1 MCGIVGYLGPR
12 KAAEVLLQGLKMLEY
27 RGYDSSGIAY
37 LWRNQ
42 IKTFKKEGKIAS
54 LESVLPPAQAAHCG
68 LAHTRWATH
77 GRVNDVNAHPHL
89 SASGRVAIVH
99 NGIIDNYTALKHE
112 LAEKGYAFRS
122 ETDSEVIAHLI
133 EFYLDAFPAEAPEDA
148 VRRTLAR
155 LVGTYGIIAVFTDHP
170 DLLIGAKNGSPLV
183 VGQGDGEIFLASDP
197 AAFIGST
204 RNAAFLEDREM
215 VIVRKNEWV
224 TKTLQNEVVAREAEA
239 LNWSAEAASMGEFPH
254 YFVKEIFEQ
263 PEALRRAL
271 GHGGRLLRDF
281 GTAKLGGLNLDSRDL
296 LDVKRVVFVAMGSAL
311 FAAQVGAYLLET
323 VARIPAQAEDASE
336 FRYRNPIVDKDT
348 LYFAVSQSGET
359 ADTIQA
365 LQEVQQRGGR
375 VLGIVNAVGST
386 IARLCKGGVYI
397 HAGPEI
403 SVTSSKGFLGQM
415 AVMTLLTLLLGRMRI
430 LSLARGREFIDS
442 LLALPQLMEIALGQS
457 PHIHNLARKYIAHKN
472 FLYMGRGIQ
481 YPIALEGALKLKEIS
496 YVHAEGF
503 SSGGLKHGPLA
514 LVGPGTPCVFLV
526 TEGETLDKVLSNMQE
541 VKARQGR
548 ILAVTNSDDARVAS
562 LADDVIKVP
571 RTDELLA
578 PFLTLIPLQL
588 FAYYTAVELGVDVDR
603 PRNLAKSV
611 TTE

>member
-37 LWRNQ
+37 HWRQQ
-42 IKTFKKEGKIAS
+42 IKTYKKEGKIAN
-54 LESVLPPAQAAHCG
+54 LEAILPAAQASHCG

-77 GRVNDVNAHPHL
+77 GKVNDLNAHPH
-89 SASGRVAIVH
+89 SSPSGRVAIVH
-99 NGIIDNYTALKHE
+99 NGIIDNYHALKAE
-112 LAEKGYAFRS
+112 LSAKGLVFQS

-133 EFYLDAFPAEAPEDA
+133 EENLDAHPQEGPEEA

-155 LVGTYGIIAVFTDHP
+155 LVGTYGIIVLFSEHP

-183 VGQGDGEIFLASDP
+183 VGQGDNEIFLASDP

-215 VIVRKNEWV
+215 VIVRKNEWI

-239 LNWSAEAASMGEFPH
+239 LNWSAEAASMGDFPH

-271 GHGGRLLRDF
+271 GHGGRLLPDF
-281 GTAKLGGLNLDSRDL
+281 GTAKLGGLNLESRDL
-296 LDVKRVVFVAMGSAL
+296 LDVKRVVFLGMGSAL
-311 FAAQVGAYLLET
+311 FASQVGAYLLET
-323 VARIPAQAEDASE
+323 VARIPAQAEDSSE
-336 FRYRNPIVDKDT
+336 FRYRNPIVDKET

-386 IARLCKGGVYI
+386 IARLCRGGVYI

-415 AVMTLLTLLLGRMRI
+415 AIMTLLTLLLGRMRI
-430 LSLARGREFIDS
+430 LSLARGREFIEH
-442 LLALPQLMEIALGQS
+442 LLALPGLMEQALLQA
-457 PHIHNLARKYIAHKN
+457 PHIHNLARKYIEHKN

-481 YPIALEGALKLKEIS
+481 HAIALEGALKLKEIS

-526 TEGETLDKVLSNMQE
+526 TEGDTFDKVLGNMQE
-541 VKARQGR
+541 VKARQGKL
-548 ILAVTNSDDARVAS
+548 IVVTNSGDERIAA
-562 LADDVIKVP
+562 LADDLIRVP
-571 RTDELLA
+571 ATEELLA

>member
-42 IKTFKKEGKIAS
+42 IKTYKKEGKIAN
-54 LESVLPPAQAAHCG
+54 LETILPEAQASHCG

-77 GRVNDVNAHPHL
+77 GRVTDANAHPHL
-89 SASGRVAIVH
+89 SANGKVAIVH
-99 NGIIDNYTALKHE
+99 NGIIDNYHALKNE
-112 LAEKGYAFRS
+112 MTEKGYVFKS

-133 EFYLDAFPAEAPEDA
+133 EFYLDAFPSEGPEDA

-155 LVGTYGIIAVFTDHP
+155 LVGTYGIIVLFTEHP

-215 VIVRKNEWV
+215 VIIRKNEWV

-239 LNWSAEAASMGEFPH
+239 LSWSAEAASMGEFPH

-263 PEALRRAL
+263 PEAMRRAL
-271 GHGGRLLRDF
+271 GQGGRLLPDF
-281 GTAKLGGLNLDSRDL
+281 GTAKLGGLNLESRDL
-296 LDVKRVVFVAMGSAL
+296 LDVKRVVFLAMGSAMY
-311 FAAQVGAYLLET
+311 AAQVGAYLLET
-323 VARIPAQAEDASE
+323 VARIPASSEDASE
-336 FRYRNPIVDKDT
+336 FRYRNPIVEKDT

-365 LQEVQQRGGR
+365 IQEVQQRGGR

-386 IARLCKGGVYI
+386 IARICKGGVYI

-403 SVTSSKGFLGQM
+403 SVTSSKAFLGQM
-415 AVMTLLTLLLGRMRI
+415 TIMGLLALLFGRMRI
-430 LSLARGREFIDS
+430 LSLARGKEIIENLQAIPS
-442 LLALPQLMEIALGQS
+442 LLEVALQQS
-457 PHIHNLARKYIAHKN
+457 PHIHNLARKYISHKN

-481 YPIALEGALKLKEIS
+481 YPIAIEGALKLKEIS

-514 LVGPGTPCVFLV
+514 LVGPGTPCVFLI
-526 TEGETLDKVLSNMQE
+526 TEGDSFDKVLGNMQE
-541 VKARQGR
+541 VKARDGK
-548 ILAVTNSDDARVAS
+548 IIAVTNSDDPRVAQ

-571 RTDELLA
+571 RTEELLA

>member
-12 KAAEVLLQGLKMLEY
+12 KASEVLLQGLKMLEY

-42 IKTFKKEGKIAS
+42 IKCFKKEGKIAN
-54 LESVLPPAQAAHCG
+54 LESVLPEPQQSHCG
-68 LAHTRWATH
+68 LGHTRWATH
-77 GRVNDVNAHPHL
+77 GRVNDANAHPHL
-89 SASGRVAIVH
+89 SSSGRVAIVH
-99 NGIIDNYTALKHE
+99 NGIIDNYTALKNE
-112 LAEKGYAFRS
+112 LMEHGVKFQS

-133 EFYLDAFPAEAPEDA
+133 EYYLDTNPKEGPEDA
-148 VRRTLAR
+148 VRRTLTR
-155 LVGTYGIIAVFTDHP
+155 LVGTYGIVVVFTDFP

-215 VIVRKNEWV
+215 VIVQKNSWV

-239 LNWSAEAASMGEFPH
+239 LNWSAEAASMGDFPH

-263 PEALRRAL
+263 PDALRRAL
-271 GHGGRLLRDF
+271 GQGGRLLPEF
-281 GTAKLGGLNLDSRDL
+281 GTAKLGGLNLESRDL
-296 LDVKRVVFVAMGSAL
+296 LDVKRVVFLGMGSAL
-311 FAAQVGAYLLET
+311 YASQTGAYLLET
-323 VARIPAQAEDASE
+323 VARIPASAEDASE

-365 LQEVQQRGGR
+365 IQEVQQRGGR

-386 IARLCKGGVYI
+386 IARICKGGVYI

-403 SVTSSKGFLGQM
+403 SVTSSKAFLGQM
-415 AVMTLLTLLLGRMRI
+415 AIMTLLTLLLGRMRI
-430 LSLARGREFIDS
+430 LSLARGREFS
-442 LLALPQLMEIALGQS
+442 ENLQALPALMEKTLEQA
-457 PHIHNLARKYIAHKN
+457 PHIHALAKKYLENKH

-496 YVHAEGF
+496 YIHAEGF

-526 TEGETLDKVLSNMQE
+526 PAGDTLDKVLGNMQE

-548 ILAVTNSDDARVAS
+548 IIAVTDSDDTRVDA
-562 LADDVIKVP
+562 LADDVIRVP
-571 RTDELLA
+571 RTEELLA
-578 PFLTLIPLQL
+578 PFLTLVPLQL

>member
-1 MCGIVGYLGPR
+1 MCGIVGYVGPR

-27 RGYDSSGIAY
+27 RGYDSSGISY

-42 IKTFKKEGKIAS
+42 IRTFKKEGKIINLEAS
-54 LESVLPPAQAAHCG
+54 LPEVQPARCG
-68 LAHTRWATH
+68 IAHTRWATH
-77 GRVNDVNAHPHL
+77 GRVNDTNAHPHV
-89 SASGRVAIVH
+89 SANGKVSIVH
-99 NGIIDNYTALKHE
+99 NGIIDNYHALKNE
-112 LAEKGYAFRS
+112 LQAEGYVFKS
-122 ETDSEVIAHLI
+122 ETDSEVIAHLV
-133 EFYLDAFPAEAPEDA
+133 EHYLESNPAGGPEEA
-148 VRRTLAR
+148 VRKTLSR
-155 LVGTYGIIAVFTDHP
+155 LVGTYGLLVLFTDFP
-170 DLLIGAKNGSPLV
+170 DFLIGAKNGSPLV

-215 VIVRKNEWV
+215 VIVHKNEWV

-239 LNWSAEAASMGEFPH
+239 LSWSAESASMGEFPH
-254 YFVKEIFEQ
+254 YFIKEIFEQ

-271 GHGGRLLRDF
+271 GQGGRLLPDF
-281 GTAKLGGLNLDSRDL
+281 GNAKLGGLNLESRDL
-296 LDVKRVVFVAMGSAL
+296 LDVKQVVFLAMGSAL
-311 FAAQVGAYLLET
+311 YAAQVGAYLLET
-323 VARIPAQAEDASE
+323 VARIPARAEDASE

-375 VLGIVNAVGST
+375 VLGIINAVGST
-386 IARLCKGGVYI
+386 MARLCKGGVYI

-403 SVTSSKGFLGQM
+403 SVTSSKAFLGQM
-415 AVMTLLTLLLGRMRI
+415 AVMNLLTLLLGRMRI
-430 LSLARGREFIDS
+430 LSLARGREFIDH
-442 LLALPQLMEIALGQS
+442 LLALPALLDIVLQQS
-457 PHIHNLARKYIAHKN
+457 PQIHNIARKYIDHKN
-472 FLYMGRGIQ
+472 FLFMGRGIL

-503 SSGGLKHGPLA
+503 SAGGLKHGPLA
-514 LVGPGTPCVFLV
+514 LVGPGTPCFFLV
-526 TEGETLDKVLSNMQE
+526 VEGESFDKVLGNLQE

-548 ILAVTNSDDARVAS
+548 IIAVTNSDDPRVGQ

-571 RTDELLA
+571 LTEELLS
-578 PFLTLIPLQL
+578 PFTTLLPLQL

>member
-1 MCGIVGYLGPR
+1 
-12 KAAEVLLQGLKMLEY
+12 
-27 RGYDSSGIAY
+27 
-37 LWRNQ
+37 
-42 IKTFKKEGKIAS
+42 
-54 LESVLPPAQAAHCG
+54 
-68 LAHTRWATH
+68 
-77 GRVNDVNAHPHL
+77 
-89 SASGRVAIVH
+89 
-99 NGIIDNYTALKHE
+99 
-112 LAEKGYAFRS
+112 
-122 ETDSEVIAHLI
+122 
-133 EFYLDAFPAEAPEDA
+133 
-148 VRRTLAR
+148 
-155 LVGTYGIIAVFTDHP
+155 
-170 DLLIGAKNGSPLV
+170 
-183 VGQGDGEIFLASDP
+183 
-197 AAFIGST
+197 
-204 RNAAFLEDREM
+204 
-215 VIVRKNEWV
+215 
-224 TKTLQNEVVAREAEA
+224 
-239 LNWSAEAASMGEFPH
+239 
-254 YFVKEIFEQ
+254 VKEIFEQ

-271 GHGGRLLRDF
+271 GHGGRLLPDF
-281 GTAKLGGLNLDSRDL
+281 GTAKLGGLNLESRDL
-296 LDVKRVVFVAMGSAL
+296 LDVKRVVFLGMGSAL

-375 VLGIVNAVGST
+375 VLGVVNAVGST

-415 AVMTLLTLLLGRMRI
+415 AIMTLLTLLLGRMRI

-442 LLALPQLMEIALGQS
+442 LLNLPQLMEVALQQS
-457 PHIHNLARKYIAHKN
+457 PHLHNLARKYIEHKN

-514 LVGPGTPCVFLV
+514 LVGPGTPCVFLI
-526 TEGETLDKVLSNMQE
+526 TEGETFDKVLGNMQE

-548 ILAVTNSDDARVAS
+548 IIAVTNSDDPRVAA
-562 LADDVIKVP
+562 LADDVVKVP
-571 RTDELLA
+571 HTEELLA
-578 PFLTLIPLQL
+578 PFLTLLPLQL

>member
-1 MCGIVGYLGPR
+1 MCGIVGYVGPR

-42 IKTFKKEGKIAS
+42 IKTFKKEGKIVN
-54 LESVLPPAQAAHCG
+54 LESILPEAQPAHCG

-77 GRVNDVNAHPHL
+77 GRVNDTNAHPH
-89 SASGRVAIVH
+89 SSMNGKVAIVH
-99 NGIIDNYTALKHE
+99 NGIIDNYHALKKE
-112 LAEKGYAFRS
+112 LSEKGYLFKS
-122 ETDSEVIAHLI
+122 ETDSEVIAHLV
-133 EFYLDAFPAEAPEDA
+133 ELYLGANPAGGPEEA
-148 VRRTLAR
+148 VRQTLAR
-155 LVGTYGIIAVFTDHP
+155 LVGTYGIIVLFTDYP

-215 VIVRKNEWV
+215 VVVKKNEWI

-239 LNWSAEAASMGEFPH
+239 LSWSAEAASMGEFPH
-254 YFVKEIFEQ
+254 YFIKEIFEQ
-263 PEALRRAL
+263 PEALRRAM
-271 GHGGRLLRDF
+271 GHGGRLLPDF
-281 GTAKLGGLNLDSRDL
+281 GTSKLGGLNLESRDL
-296 LDVKRVVFVAMGSAL
+296 LDVKRVVFLGMGSAL
-311 FAAQVGAYLLET
+311 YAAQVGAYLLET
-323 VARIPAQAEDASE
+323 VARIPAQAEDSSE

-365 LQEVQQRGGR
+365 IQEVQQRGGR

-386 IARLCKGGVYI
+386 IARICKGGVYI

-403 SVTSSKGFLGQM
+403 SVTSSKAFLGQM
-415 AVMTLLTLLLGRMRI
+415 AVMTLITLLMGRMRI
-430 LSLARGREFIDS
+430 LSLARGREFIEN
-442 LLALPQLMEIALGQS
+442 LQALPNLLEIALQQS
-457 PHIHNLARKYIAHKN
+457 PHIHNLARKYIEHKN
-472 FLYMGRGIQ
+472 FLFMGRGIQ

-503 SSGGLKHGPLA
+503 SAGGLKHGPLA
-514 LVGPGTPCVFLV
+514 LVGPGTPCIFLL
-526 TEGETLDKVLSNMQE
+526 TEGDSFDKVLGNLQE

-548 ILAVTNSDDARVAS
+548 ILCVTNSDDVRVAE
-562 LADDVIKVP
+562 LADDVIRVP
-571 RTDELLA
+571 RTEELLA
-578 PFLTLIPLQL
+578 PFLTLLPLQL

>member
-42 IKTFKKEGKIAS
+42 IKTYKKEGKIAN
-54 LESVLPPAQAAHCG
+54 LETILPEAQAAHCG
-68 LAHTRWATH
+68 IAHTRWATH
-77 GRVNDVNAHPHL
+77 GRVTDANAHPHL
-89 SASGRVAIVH
+89 SAHGRVAIVH
-99 NGIIDNYTALKHE
+99 NGIIDNYHALKNE
-112 LAEKGYAFRS
+112 LMEKSYPFKS
-122 ETDSEVIAHLI
+122 ETDSEVIAHLV
-133 EFYLDAFPAEAPEDA
+133 EFYLDSFPSEAPEDA

-155 LVGTYGIIAVFTDHP
+155 LVGTYGIIVLFTDHP
-170 DLLIGAKNGSPLV
+170 ELLIGAKNGSPLV

-215 VIVRKNEWV
+215 VIIKKNEWV

-239 LNWSAEAASMGEFPH
+239 LSWSAEAASMGEFPH

-263 PEALRRAL
+263 PEAMRRAL
-271 GHGGRLLRDF
+271 GQGGRLLPDF
-281 GTAKLGGLNLDSRDL
+281 GTAKLGGLNLESRDL
-296 LDVKRVVFVAMGSAL
+296 LDVKRVVFLAMGSAMY
-311 FAAQVGAYLLET
+311 AAQVGAYLLET
-323 VARIPAQAEDASE
+323 LARIPASSEDASE
-336 FRYRNPIVDKDT
+336 FRYRNPIVEKDT

-365 LQEVQQRGGR
+365 IQEVQQRGGR

-386 IARLCKGGVYI
+386 IARICKGGVYI

-403 SVTSSKGFLGQM
+403 SVTSSKAFLGQM
-415 AVMTLLTLLLGRMRI
+415 TIVALLALLFGRMRI
-430 LSLARGREFIDS
+430 LSLARGKELIENLQAIPS
-442 LLALPQLMEIALGQS
+442 LLEVALQQS
-457 PHIHNLARKYIAHKN
+457 PHIHNLARKYIEHKN

-481 YPIALEGALKLKEIS
+481 YPIAIEGALKLKEIS

-514 LVGPGTPCVFLV
+514 LVGPGTPCVFLI
-526 TEGETLDKVLSNMQE
+526 TEGESFDKVLGNMQE
-541 VKARQGR
+541 VKARDGR
-548 ILAVTNSDDARVAS
+548 IIAVTNSDDPRVAQ

-571 RTDELLA
+571 YTEELLA
-578 PFLTLIPLQL
+578 PFLTLLPLQL

>member
-42 IKTFKKEGKIAS
+42 IKIYKKEGKIAS
-54 LESVLPPAQAAHCG
+54 LEAFLPEAQPAHCG

-77 GRVNDVNAHPHL
+77 GRVNDTNAHPHL
-89 SASGRVAIVH
+89 SSKGKVAIVH
-99 NGIIDNYTALKHE
+99 NGIIDNYTVLKNE
-112 LAEKGYAFRS
+112 LVSKGVEFKS
-122 ETDSEVIAHLI
+122 ETDSEVIAHLV
-133 EFYLDAFPAEAPEDA
+133 EFYLEANPTDGPEDA

-155 LVGTYGIIAVFTDHP
+155 LVGTYGIIAIFTEFP

-215 VIVRKNEWV
+215 VIVRKNEWI

-239 LNWSAEAASMGEFPH
+239 LNWSAEAASMGDFPH
-254 YFVKEIFEQ
+254 FFVKEVFEQ

-271 GHGGRLLRDF
+271 GHGGRLLPDF
-281 GTAKLGGLNLDSRDL
+281 GTAKLGGLNLESRDL
-296 LDVKRVVFVAMGSAL
+296 LDVKRVVFLGMGSAL

-323 VARIPAQAEDASE
+323 IARIPTTAEDASE

-386 IARLCKGGVYI
+386 IARLCRGGVYI
-397 HAGPEI
+397 HAGPEV

-415 AVMTLLTLLLGRMRI
+415 AIMTLLALLLGRMRI
-430 LSLARGREFIDS
+430 LSLARGREFIES
-442 LLALPQLMEIALGQS
+442 LLALPQLMEVALQQS
-457 PHIHNLARKYIAHKN
+457 PEIHNLARKYISHKN
-472 FLYMGRGIQ
+472 FLFMGRGIQ
-481 YPIALEGALKLKEIS
+481 FPIALEGALKLKEIS

-514 LVGPGTPCVFLV
+514 LVGPGTPCVFLIA
-526 TEGETLDKVLSNMQE
+526 EGETFEKVLSNMQE

-548 ILAVTNSDDARVAS
+548 IIAVTNCDDPRVGD
-562 LADDVIKVP
+562 LADDVVKVP
-571 RTDELLA
+571 RTEEILA

>member
-42 IKTFKKEGKIAS
+42 IKTFKKEGKIAN
-54 LESVLPPAQAAHCG
+54 LETILPEAQAAHCG

-77 GRVNDVNAHPHL
+77 GRVNDANAHPHL
-89 SASGRVAIVH
+89 SASGKVAIVH
-99 NGIIDNYTALKHE
+99 NGIIDNYTALKQE
-112 LAEKGYAFRS
+112 LVGKGYAFKS

-133 EFYLDAFPAEAPEDA
+133 EFYLGEFPSEGPEDA

-155 LVGTYGIIAVFTDHP
+155 LVGTYGIIVLFTDHP

-224 TKTLQNEVVAREAEA
+224 TKTLQNEVVARAAEA
-239 LNWSAEAASMGEFPH
+239 LSWSAEAASMGEFPH

-271 GHGGRLLRDF
+271 GHGGRLLPDF
-281 GTAKLGGLNLDSRDL
+281 GTAKLGGLNLESRDL
-296 LDVKRVVFVAMGSAL
+296 LDVKRVVFLGMGSAL
-311 FAAQVGAYLLET
+311 FASQVGAYLLET
-323 VARIPAQAEDASE
+323 VARIPSNAEDASE

-348 LYFAVSQSGET
+348 LYFAVTQSGET

-415 AVMTLLTLLLGRMRI
+415 AIMTLLTLLLGRMRI
-430 LSLARGREFIDS
+430 LSLARGREFIES
-442 LLALPQLMEIALGQS
+442 LTTLPQLMEVALQQS
-457 PHIHNLARKYIAHKN
+457 PHIHNLARKYIGHKN

-514 LVGPGTPCVFLV
+514 LVGPGTPCVFLI
-526 TEGETLDKVLSNMQE
+526 TEGETFDKVLGNMQE

-548 ILAVTNSDDARVAS
+548 IIAVTNSEDPRVAE

-571 RTDELLA
+571 RTEELLA

>member
-42 IKTFKKEGKIAS
+42 IKVFKKEGKIAN
-54 LESVLPPAQAAHCG
+54 LEAHLPEAQSAHCG

-77 GRVNDVNAHPHL
+77 GRVNDANAHPHL
-89 SASGRVAIVH
+89 SAGGKVAIVH

-112 LAEKGYAFRS
+112 LVEKGFEFKS
-122 ETDSEVIAHLI
+122 ETDSEVIAHLV
-133 EFYLDAFPAEAPEDA
+133 EFYLDAFPAEGPEEA

-155 LVGTYGIIAVFTDHP
+155 LVGTYGIIVLFTDHP

-215 VIVRKNEWV
+215 VIIRKNEWI

-271 GHGGRLLRDF
+271 GHGGRLLPDF
-281 GTAKLGGLNLDSRDL
+281 GTAKLGGLNLESRDL
-296 LDVKRVVFVAMGSAL
+296 LDVKRVVFLGMGSAL

-415 AVMTLLTLLLGRMRI
+415 AIMTLLTLLLGRMRI
-430 LSLARGREFIDS
+430 LSLARGREFIES
-442 LLALPQLMEIALGQS
+442 LLNLPQLMEVALQQS
-457 PHIHNLARKYIAHKN
+457 PHIHNLARKYIEHKN

-514 LVGPGTPCVFLV
+514 LVGPGTPCVFLI
-526 TEGETLDKVLSNMQE
+526 TEGETFDKVLGNMQE

-548 ILAVTNSDDARVAS
+548 IIAVTNSDDARVSA
-562 LADDVIKVP
+562 LADDVVKVP
-571 RTDELLA
+571 RTEELLA
-578 PFLTLIPLQL
+578 PFLTLLPLQL

>member
-54 LESVLPPAQAAHCG
+54 LEAVLPEAQAAHCG

-77 GRVNDVNAHPHL
+77 GRVTDANAHPHL

-99 NGIIDNYTALKHE
+99 NGIIDNYSALKHE
-112 LAEKGYAFRS
+112 LEGKGYVFLS

-133 EFYLDAFPAEAPEDA
+133 EYYLVTFPGEGPEEA
-148 VRRTLAR
+148 VRRTLGR
-155 LVGTYGIIAVFTDHP
+155 LVGTYGIIVVFSDHP

-215 VIVRKNEWV
+215 VVVHKNEWI

-239 LNWSAEAASMGEFPH
+239 LNWSAEAASLGEFPH

-271 GHGGRLLRDF
+271 GHGGRLLPDF
-281 GTAKLGGLNLDSRDL
+281 GTAKLGGLNLESRDL
-296 LDVKRVVFVAMGSAL
+296 LDVKRVVFLGMGSAL
-311 FAAQVGAYLLET
+311 LASQVGAYLLET
-323 VARIPAQAEDASE
+323 VARIPASAEDASE

-359 ADTIQA
+359 ADVILA

-415 AVMTLLTLLLGRMRI
+415 AVVGLLTLLLGRMRI
-430 LSLARGREFIDS
+430 LSLARGREFIES
-442 LLALPQLMEIALGQS
+442 FMELPRLMEVALQQS
-457 PHIHNLARKYIAHKN
+457 PQIHNLARKYIEHKN

-514 LVGPGTPCVFLV
+514 LVGPGTPCVFLI
-526 TEGETLDKVLSNMQE
+526 TEGETFEKVLGNMQE
-541 VKARQGR
+541 VKAREGR
-548 ILAVTNSDDARVAS
+548 ILAVTNSEDPRVAA
-562 LADDVIKVP
+562 LADDVIRVP
-571 RTDELLA
+571 RTEELLA

>member
-1 MCGIVGYLGPR
+1 VTD
-12 KAAEVLLQGLKMLEY
+12 A
-27 RGYDSSGIAY
+27 
-37 LWRNQ
+37 
-42 IKTFKKEGKIAS
+42 
-54 LESVLPPAQAAHCG
+54 
-68 LAHTRWATH
+68 
-77 GRVNDVNAHPHL
+77 NAHPHL
-89 SASGRVAIVH
+89 SAGGRVAIVH
-99 NGIIDNYTALKHE
+99 NGIIDNYHALKSE
-112 LAEKGYAFRS
+112 LQGKGYSFKS

-133 EFYLDAFPAEAPEDA
+133 EENLKTYPAEAPEDA
-148 VRRTLAR
+148 VRRTLGR
-155 LVGTYGIIAVFTDHP
+155 LVGTYGIIALFQDEP

-183 VGQGDGEIFLASDP
+183 VGQGNDEIYLASDP
-197 AAFIGST
+197 AAFIGAT

-215 VIVRKNEWV
+215 VIVRKNEWI

-239 LNWSAEAASMGEFPH
+239 LSWSAESAVLGEFPH
-254 YFVKEIFEQ
+254 YFVKEIFEE

-271 GHGGRLLRDF
+271 GHGGRLLSDF
-281 GTAKLGGLNLDSRDL
+281 GTAKLGGLNLESRDL
-296 LDVKRVVFVAMGSAL
+296 LDIKRVVFVAMGSAL
-311 FAAQVGAYLLET
+311 YAAQVGAYLLET
-323 VARIPAQAEDASE
+323 VARIPATAEDASE
-336 FRYRNPIVDKDT
+336 FRYRNPIVDRDT

-365 LQEVQQRGGR
+365 VQELQQRGGR
-375 VLGIVNAVGST
+375 VLGVVNAVGST

-403 SVTSSKGFLGQM
+403 SVTSSKAFLGQM
-415 AVMTLLTLLLGRMRI
+415 AVAALLTLLLGRMRI
-430 LSLARGREFIDS
+430 LSLARGREIIES
-442 LLALPQLMEIALGQS
+442 LLDLPGLMEVALQQS
-457 PHIHNLARKYIAHKN
+457 PTIHNLAKKYLKYKN

-514 LVGPGTPCVFLV
+514 LIGPETPSVFLI
-526 TEGETLDKVLSNMQE
+526 TEGDSFDKVLSNIQE
-541 VKARQGR
+541 VKARRG
-548 ILAVTNSDDARVAS
+548 AVIAITNSDDPR
-562 LADDVIKVP
+562 LAALVDDVIRVP
-571 RTDELLA
+571 RTEELLA

>member
-1 MCGIVGYLGPR
+1 MCGIVGYVGPR

-37 LWRNQ
+37 LHRNA
-42 IKTFKKEGKIAS
+42 IKVYKKEGKINN
-54 LESVLPPAQAAHCG
+54 LESVLPESAPSHCG
-68 LAHTRWATH
+68 LGHTRWATH
-77 GRVNDVNAHPHL
+77 GKVNDLNSHPHL
-89 SASGRVAIVH
+89 SQSGKIAIVH
-99 NGIIDNYTALKHE
+99 NGIIDNYNALKHE
-112 LAEKGYAFRS
+112 LQAKGVVFKS
-122 ETDSEVIAHLI
+122 ETDSEVIAHLV
-133 EFYLDAFPAEAPEDA
+133 EQYLDADTAAGPEEA
-148 VRRTLAR
+148 VRKTLAR
-155 LVGTYGIIAVFTDHP
+155 LVGTYGIVVLFTDFP

-197 AAFIGST
+197 AAFIGYT

-215 VIVRKNEWV
+215 VVIRKNEWV
-224 TKTLQNEVVAREAEA
+224 TKTLGNVVVAREAEA

-263 PEALRRAL
+263 PEAMRRAL
-271 GHGGRLLRDF
+271 GHGGRLMPDF
-281 GTAKLGGLNLDSRDL
+281 GTAKLGGLNLESRDL
-296 LDVKRVVFVAMGSAL
+296 LDVKRVVFIGMGSAL
-311 FAAQVGAYLLET
+311 LASQVGAYLLET
-323 VARIPAQAEDASE
+323 VARIPATAEDSSE
-336 FRYRNPIVDKDT
+336 FRYRNPIVEKDT

-359 ADTIQA
+359 ADTILA
-365 LQEVQQRGGR
+365 MQEIQQRGGR

-403 SVTSSKGFLGQM
+403 SVTSSKAFLGQM
-415 AVMTLLTLLLGRMRI
+415 AVMNLLTVLFARMHI
-430 LSLARGREFIDS
+430 LSLARGREIIEH
-442 LLALPQLMEIALGQS
+442 LAALPALMDIALQQS
-457 PHIHNLARKYIAHKN
+457 PHIQNVARKYIQHKN

-481 YPIALEGALKLKEIS
+481 FPIALEGALKLKEIS

-514 LVGPGTPCVFLV
+514 LVSPDTPCLFII
-526 TEGETLDKVLSNMQE
+526 TEGETFEKVLGNMQE
-541 VKARQGR
+541 VKARNGK
-548 ILAVTNSDDARVAS
+548 IIAVTNSNDQRVAA

-571 RTDELLA
+571 LTEELMA

>member
-1 MCGIVGYLGPR
+1 MCGIVGYVGPR

-37 LWRNQ
+37 LHRNA
-42 IKTFKKEGKIAS
+42 IKIYKKEGKIAS
-54 LESVLPPAQAAHCG
+54 LESVLPEPVAAHCG
-68 LAHTRWATH
+68 IAHTRWATH
-77 GRVNDVNAHPHL
+77 GKVNDLNSHPHL
-89 SASGRVAIVH
+89 SQSGKVAIVH
-99 NGIIDNYTALKHE
+99 NGIIDNYNALKHE
-112 LAEKGYAFRS
+112 LQAQGIVFKS
-122 ETDSEVIAHLI
+122 ETDSEVIAHLV
-133 EFYLDAFPAEAPEDA
+133 ELYLAATPGEPEDA
-148 VRRTLAR
+148 VRKTLAR
-155 LVGTYGIIAVFTDHP
+155 LVGTYGIVVIFTDFP

-197 AAFIGST
+197 AAFIGYT

-215 VIVRKNEWV
+215 VVIRKNEWV
-224 TKTLQNEVVAREAEA
+224 TKTLTNEVIAREAEA

-271 GHGGRLLRDF
+271 GHGGRLLPDF
-281 GTAKLGGLNLDSRDL
+281 GTAKLGGLNLDGRDL
-296 LDVKRVVFVAMGSAL
+296 LDVKRVVFIGMGSAL
-311 FAAQVGAYLLET
+311 LASQVGAYLLET
-323 VARIPAQAEDASE
+323 LARLPAQAEDSSE
-336 FRYRNPIVDKDT
+336 FRYRNPIVEKDT

-359 ADTIQA
+359 ADTILA
-365 LQEVQQRGGR
+365 IQEIQQRGGR

-386 IARLCKGGVYI
+386 IARICKGGVYI

-403 SVTSSKGFLGQM
+403 SVTSSKAFLAQM
-415 AVMTLLTLLLGRMRI
+415 AIMNLLALLFARMHI
-430 LSLARGREFIDS
+430 LSLPRGREIIDNLS
-442 LLALPQLMEIALGQS
+442 ALPALMEIALQQS
-457 PHIHNLARKYIAHKN
+457 PHIQNIARKYISHKN
-472 FLYMGRGIQ
+472 FLFMGRGIQ
-481 YPIALEGALKLKEIS
+481 FPIALEGALKLKEIS

-514 LVGPGTPCVFLV
+514 LVSPETPCLFLI
-526 TEGETLDKVLSNMQE
+526 TEGETFDKVLGNMQE
-541 VKARQGR
+541 VKARQGK
-548 ILAVTNSDDARVAS
+548 IIAVTNSNDQRVAA

-571 RTDELLA
+571 LTEELLA

>member
-1 MCGIVGYLGPR
+1 MCGIVGYVGPR

-37 LWRNQ
+37 LHRNA
-42 IKTFKKEGKIAS
+42 IKIYKKEGKIAS
-54 LESVLPPAQAAHCG
+54 LESVLPEPVAAHCG
-68 LAHTRWATH
+68 IAHTRWATH
-77 GRVNDVNAHPHL
+77 GKVNDLNSHPHL
-89 SASGRVAIVH
+89 SQSGKVAIVH
-99 NGIIDNYTALKHE
+99 NGIIDNYNALKHE
-112 LAEKGYAFRS
+112 LQAQGIVFRS
-122 ETDSEVIAHLI
+122 ETDSEVIAHLV
-133 EFYLDAFPAEAPEDA
+133 EQYLTATPGEPEEA
-148 VRRTLAR
+148 VRKTLAR
-155 LVGTYGIIAVFTDHP
+155 LVGTYGIVVIFTDFP

-197 AAFIGST
+197 AAFIGYT

-215 VIVRKNEWV
+215 VVIRKNEWV
-224 TKTLQNEVVAREAEA
+224 TKTLTNEVIAREAEA

-271 GHGGRLLRDF
+271 GHGGRLLADF

-296 LDVKRVVFVAMGSAL
+296 LDVRRVVFIGMGSAL
-311 FAAQVGAYLLET
+311 LASQVGAYLLET
-323 VARIPAQAEDASE
+323 LARLPAQAEDSSE
-336 FRYRNPIVDKDT
+336 FRYRNPIVEKDT

-359 ADTIQA
+359 ADTILA
-365 LQEVQQRGGR
+365 IQEIQQRGGR

-386 IARLCKGGVYI
+386 IARICKGGVYI

-403 SVTSSKGFLGQM
+403 SVTSSKAFLAQM
-415 AVMTLLTLLLGRMRI
+415 AIMNLLALLFARMHI
-430 LSLARGREFIDS
+430 LSLPRGREIIENLS
-442 LLALPQLMEIALGQS
+442 ALPELMEIALQQS
-457 PHIHNLARKYIAHKN
+457 PHIQNVARKYIAHKN
-472 FLYMGRGIQ
+472 FLFMGRGIQ
-481 YPIALEGALKLKEIS
+481 FPIALEGALKLKEIS

-514 LVGPGTPCVFLV
+514 LVGPETPCLFLIA
-526 TEGETLDKVLSNMQE
+526 EGETFDKVLGNMQE
-541 VKARQGR
+541 VKARQGK
-548 ILAVTNSDDARVAS
+548 IIAVTNSNDQRVAA

-571 RTDELLA
+571 LTEELLA

>member
-1 MCGIVGYLGPR
+1 MCGIVGYMGPR

-54 LESVLPPAQAAHCG
+54 LETILPEAQPAHCG

-77 GRVNDVNAHPHL
+77 GRVTDANAHPHL
-89 SASGRVAIVH
+89 SAKGRVAIVH
-99 NGIIDNYTALKHE
+99 NGIIDNYNALKSE
-112 LAEKGYAFRS
+112 LTAKGYEFKS
-122 ETDSEVIAHLI
+122 ETDSEVIAHLV
-133 EFYLDAFPAEAPEDA
+133 EFSLEAFPAEGPEDA
-148 VRRTLAR
+148 VRRTLGR
-155 LVGTYGIIAVFTDHP
+155 LVGTYGIIFLFNDHP

-183 VGQGDGEIFLASDP
+183 VGQGEGEIFLASDP

-215 VIVRKNEWV
+215 VVIRKNEWI

-239 LNWSAEAASMGEFPH
+239 LNWSAEAASMGDFPH
-254 YFVKEIFEQ
+254 YFIKEVFEQ

-271 GHGGRLLRDF
+271 GHGGRLLPDF
-281 GTAKLGGLNLDSRDL
+281 GTAKLGGLNLESRDL
-296 LDVKRVVFVAMGSAL
+296 LDVKRVVFLGMGSAL
-311 FAAQVGAYLLET
+311 FSGQVGAYLLET
-323 VARIPAQAEDASE
+323 VARIPASAEDASE

-415 AVMTLLTLLLGRMRI
+415 AIMTLLTLLLGRMRI
-430 LSLARGREFIDS
+430 LSLARGRSFIEN
-442 LLALPQLMEIALGQS
+442 LLVLPQLMDVALQQS
-457 PHIHNLARKYIAHKN
+457 PQIHNLARKYIGHKN

-514 LVGPGTPCVFLV
+514 LVGPGTPCVFLI
-526 TEGETLDKVLSNMQE
+526 TEGETFEKVLGNMQE
-541 VKARQGR
+541 VKARQGL
-548 ILAVTNSDDARVAS
+548 IIAVTNSDDPRVGD
-562 LADDVIKVP
+562 LADDVIRVP
-571 RTDELLA
+571 ATEELLA

>member
-42 IKTFKKEGKIAS
+42 IKTFKKQGKIAS
-54 LESVLPPAQAAHCG
+54 LEAVLPEAQAAHCG

-77 GRVNDVNAHPHL
+77 GRVTDANAHPHL

-99 NGIIDNYTALKHE
+99 NGIIDNYSALKHE
-112 LAEKGYAFRS
+112 LEGKGYVFLS

-133 EFYLDAFPAEAPEDA
+133 EYYLVTFPGEGPEEA
-148 VRRTLAR
+148 VRRTLGR
-155 LVGTYGIIAVFTDHP
+155 LVGTYGIIVVFSDHP

-215 VIVRKNEWV
+215 VVVHKNEWI

-239 LNWSAEAASMGEFPH
+239 LNWSAEAASLGEFPH

-271 GHGGRLLRDF
+271 GHGGRLLPDF
-281 GTAKLGGLNLDSRDL
+281 GTAKLGGLNLESRDL
-296 LDVKRVVFVAMGSAL
+296 LDVKRVVFLGMGSAL
-311 FAAQVGAYLLET
+311 LASQVGAYLLET
-323 VARIPAQAEDASE
+323 VARIPASAEDASE

-359 ADTIQA
+359 ADVILA

-415 AVMTLLTLLLGRMRI
+415 AVVGLLTLLLGRMRI
-430 LSLARGREFIDS
+430 LSLARGREFIES
-442 LLALPQLMEIALGQS
+442 FMELPRLMEVALQQS
-457 PHIHNLARKYIAHKN
+457 PQIHNLARKYIEHKN

-514 LVGPGTPCVFLV
+514 LVGPGTPCVFLI
-526 TEGETLDKVLSNMQE
+526 TEGETFEKVLGNMQE
-541 VKARQGR
+541 VKAREGR
-548 ILAVTNSDDARVAS
+548 ILAVTNSEDPRVAA
-562 LADDVIKVP
+562 LADDVIRVP
-571 RTDELLA
+571 RTEELLA

>member
-1 MCGIVGYLGPR
+1 MCGIVGYVGPR
-12 KAAEVLLQGLKMLEY
+12 KVAEVLLQGLKMLEY

-42 IKTFKKEGKIAS
+42 IKVFKKQGKVAS
-54 LESVLPPAQAAHCG
+54 LEAVLPEAQAAHCG

-77 GRVNDVNAHPHL
+77 GRVTDANAHPHL

-99 NGIIDNYTALKHE
+99 NGIIDNYHALKNE
-112 LAEKGYAFRS
+112 LVEKGYGFRS

-133 EFYLDAFPAEAPEDA
+133 EFYLDAFPQEGPEES

-155 LVGTYGIIAVFTDHP
+155 LVGTYGIIVLFGDHP

-215 VIVRKNEWV
+215 VIIRRNEWI

-239 LNWSAEAASMGEFPH
+239 LSWSAESAVLGEFPH

-271 GHGGRLLRDF
+271 GHGGRLLPDF
-281 GTAKLGGLNLDSRDL
+281 GTAKLGGLNLESRDL
-296 LDVKRVVFVAMGSAL
+296 LDVKRVVFLAMGSAM

-323 VARIPAQAEDASE
+323 VARIPASAEDASE

-386 IARLCKGGVYI
+386 IARLCRGGVYI

-415 AVMTLLTLLLGRMRI
+415 AIMTLLTLLLGRMRI
-430 LSLARGREFIDS
+430 LSLARGREFIDN
-442 LLALPQLMEIALGQS
+442 LLALPQLMEIALQQS
-457 PHIHNLARKYIAHKN
+457 PHIHNLARKYLENKN

-481 YPIALEGALKLKEIS
+481 HAIALEGALKLKEIS

-514 LVGPGTPCVFLV
+514 LVGPGTPCVFLI
-526 TEGETLDKVLSNMQE
+526 TEGESFDKVLSNMQE

-548 ILAVTNSDDARVAS
+548 IIAVTNSEDSRVAD

-571 RTDELLA
+571 HTEELLA
-578 PFLTLIPLQL
+578 PFLTLLPLQL

>member
-1 MCGIVGYLGPR
+1 MCGIVGYMGPR
-12 KAAEVLLQGLKMLEY
+12 KATDVLLQGLKMLEY
-27 RGYDSSGIAY
+27 RGYDSSGMAY
-37 LWRNQ
+37 VWRNQ
-42 IKTFKKEGKIAS
+42 IKVHKKEGKVAS
-54 LESVLPPAQAAHCG
+54 LEASLPETPSAHCG

-77 GRVNDVNAHPHL
+77 GKVTDANAHPHL

-99 NGIIDNYTALKHE
+99 NGIIDNYHALKAE
-112 LAEKGYAFRS
+112 LLGKGYAFKS

-133 EFYLDAFPAEAPEDA
+133 EDNLKSYPAEAPEDA
-148 VRRTLAR
+148 VRRTLGR
-155 LVGTYGIIAVFTDHP
+155 LVGTYGIIALFQDEP
-170 DLLIGAKNGSPLV
+170 ELLIGAKNGSPLV
-183 VGQGDGEIFLASDP
+183 VGQGNDEIYLASDP
-197 AAFIGST
+197 AAFIGAT

-215 VIVRKNEWV
+215 VIIRKNEWI

-239 LNWSAEAASMGEFPH
+239 LSWSAESAVLGEFPH
-254 YFVKEIFEQ
+254 YFVKEIFEE

-271 GHGGRLLRDF
+271 GHGGRLLGDF
-281 GTAKLGGLNLDSRDL
+281 GTAKLGGLNLESRDL
-296 LDVKRVVFVAMGSAL
+296 LDIKRVVFVAMGSAL
-311 FAAQVGAYLLET
+311 YAAQVGAYLLET
-323 VARIPAQAEDASE
+323 VARIPASAEDASE

-365 LQEVQQRGGR
+365 VQELQQRGGR
-375 VLGIVNAVGST
+375 VLGVVNAVGST

-403 SVTSSKGFLGQM
+403 SVTSSKAFLGQM
-415 AVMTLLTLLLGRMRI
+415 AVMALLTLLLGRMRI
-430 LSLARGREFIDS
+430 LSLARGREIIES
-442 LLALPQLMEIALGQS
+442 LLALPGLMEVALQQS
-457 PHIHNLARKYIAHKN
+457 PTIHNLAKKYLKYKN

-481 YPIALEGALKLKEIS
+481 YPVALEGALKHKEIS

-514 LVGPGTPCVFLV
+514 LVGPETPSVFLI
-526 TEGETLDKVLSNMQE
+526 TEGDSFDKVLSNIQE
-541 VKARQGR
+541 VKARRGPV
-548 ILAVTNSDDARVAS
+548 IAVTNSDDPRLAS
-562 LADDVIKVP
+562 LVDDVVRVP
-571 RTDELLA
+571 KTEELLA

>member
-42 IKTFKKEGKIAS
+42 IKVFKKVGKVAS
-54 LESVLPPAQAAHCG
+54 LEVILPDSQASHCG

-77 GRVNDVNAHPHL
+77 GRVTDANAHPHL

-99 NGIIDNYTALKHE
+99 NGIIDNYHALKHE
-112 LAEKGYAFRS
+112 LAEKGYVFKS

-133 EFYLDAFPAEAPEDA
+133 ESYLLSHPDEGPEEA
-148 VRRTLAR
+148 VRRTLSR
-155 LVGTYGIIAVFTDHP
+155 LVGTYGIIAMFSDQP
-170 DLLIGAKNGSPLV
+170 ELLIGAKNGSPLV

-215 VIVRKNEWV
+215 VVIRKNEWI

-239 LNWSAEAASMGEFPH
+239 LSWSAESAVLGDFPH

-271 GHGGRLLRDF
+271 GHGGRLLPDF
-281 GTAKLGGLNLDSRDL
+281 GTAKLGGLNLESRDL
-296 LDVKRVVFVAMGSAL
+296 LDVKRVVFLAMGSAL
-311 FAAQVGAYLLET
+311 FAAHVGAYLLET
-323 VARIPAQAEDASE
+323 VARIPSSAEDASE
-336 FRYRNPIVDKDT
+336 FRYRNPIVEKDT
-348 LYFAVSQSGET
+348 LYFAVTQSGET

-386 IARLCKGGVYI
+386 VARLCKGGVYI

-415 AVMTLLTLLLGRMRI
+415 AIMTLLTLLLGRMRI
-430 LSLARGREFIDS
+430 LSLARGREFIDH
-442 LLALPQLMEIALGQS
+442 LLALPLLMEVALQQS
-457 PHIHNLARKYIAHKN
+457 PHIHNLARKYISHKN
-472 FLYMGRGIQ
+472 FLFMGRGIQ

-514 LVGPGTPCVFLV
+514 LVGPGTPCVFLI
-526 TEGETLDKVLSNMQE
+526 TEGETFDKVLSNMQE
-541 VKARQGR
+541 VKARQGL
-548 ILAVTNSDDARVAS
+548 IIAVTDSEDSRLGE
-562 LADDVIKVP
+562 LADDVIRVP
-571 RTDELLA
+571 RTEELLA
-578 PFLTLIPLQL
+578 PFLTLLPLQL

>member
-42 IKTFKKEGKIAS
+42 IKTFKKEGKIAN
-54 LESVLPPAQAAHCG
+54 LETVLPEAQAAHCG
-68 LAHTRWATH
+68 IAHTRWATH
-77 GRVNDVNAHPHL
+77 GRVNDANAHPHL
-89 SASGRVAIVH
+89 SANGRVSIVH
-99 NGIIDNYTALKHE
+99 NGIIDNYHALKNE
-112 LAEKGYAFRS
+112 MIQKGREFKS
-122 ETDSEVIAHLI
+122 ETDSEVIAHLV
-133 EFYLDAFPAEAPEDA
+133 EFYLEESITKDPEEA
-148 VRRTLAR
+148 VRKTLAR
-155 LVGTYGIIAVFTDHP
+155 LVGTYGIIVLFTDHP
-170 DLLIGAKNGSPLV
+170 ELLIGAKNGSPLV

-215 VIVRKNEWV
+215 VIIRKNEWI

-239 LNWSAEAASMGEFPH
+239 LSWSAEAASMGEFPH
-254 YFVKEIFEQ
+254 YFVKEVFEQ
-263 PEALRRAL
+263 PEAMRRAL
-271 GHGGRLLRDF
+271 GHGGRLLPDF
-281 GTAKLGGLNLDSRDL
+281 GTAKLGGLNMESRDL
-296 LDVKRVVFVAMGSAL
+296 LDVKRVVFLAMGSAMY
-311 FAAQVGAYLLET
+311 AAQVGAYLLES

-336 FRYRNPIVDKDT
+336 FRYRNPIVEKDT

-365 LQEVQQRGGR
+365 IQEVQQRGGR

-386 IARLCKGGVYI
+386 MARICKGGVYI

-403 SVTSSKGFLGQM
+403 SVTSSKAFLGQM
-415 AVMTLLTLLLGRMRI
+415 TITALLALLFGRMRI
-430 LSLARGREFIDS
+430 LSLSRGKEIIDN
-442 LLALPQLMEIALGQS
+442 LMNIPQLQEIALQQS
-457 PHIHNLARKYIAHKN
+457 PHIHNLARKYIANKN

-481 YPIALEGALKLKEIS
+481 YPIAIEGALKLKEIS

-514 LVGPGTPCVFLV
+514 LVGPGTPCMFII
-526 TEGETLDKVLSNMQE
+526 TEGDSFEKVLGNMQE
-541 VKARQGR
+541 VKARDGR
-548 ILAVTNSDDARVAS
+548 IIAVTNSDDPRVS
-562 LADDVIKVP
+562 LLADDVIKVP
-571 RTDELLA
+571 RTEELLA
-578 PFLTLIPLQL
+578 PFLTLLPLQL

>member
-1 MCGIVGYLGPR
+1 MCGIVGYLGPK
-12 KAAEVLLQGLKMLEY
+12 KAAEVLLKGLKMLEY
-27 RGYDSSGIAY
+27 RGYDSSGIGY
-37 LWRNQ
+37 LYRGQ
-42 IKTFKKEGKIAS
+42 IKVFKKEGKVAA
-54 LESVLPPAQAAHCG
+54 LEGFLPEPQMAHCG

-77 GRVNDVNAHPHL
+77 GKVNDTNAHPHL
-89 SASGRVAIVH
+89 SHGGKVAIVH
-99 NGIIDNYTALKHE
+99 NGIIDNYNLLKRE
-112 LAEKGYAFRS
+112 LQSKGFVFKS

-133 EFYLDAFPAEAPEDA
+133 EFYLNENPQETPEEA
-148 VRRTLAR
+148 VRRSLAR
-155 LVGTYGIIAVFTDHP
+155 LEGTYGIVAVFNDYP

-204 RNAAFLEDREM
+204 RQVSFMEDREM
-215 VIVRKNEWV
+215 VIVRKGEWV
-224 TKTLQNEVVAREAEA
+224 TKTLQNQVIPRTAEA
-239 LNWSAEAASMGEFPH
+239 LSWTAEAASLGDFPH

-263 PEALRRAL
+263 PEALRRAF
-271 GHGGRLLRDF
+271 GQGGRFLPDF
-281 GTAKLGGLNLDSRDL
+281 GTAKLGGLNLESRDL
-296 LDVKRVVFVAMGSAL
+296 LDVKRIVFIGMGSAL
-311 FAAQVGAYLLET
+311 YASQVGAFLLET
-323 VARIPAQAEDASE
+323 VARIPCCAEDASE

-365 LQEVQQRGGR
+365 IQEIQQRGGR

-386 IARLCKGGVYI
+386 IARICKGGVYI

-403 SVTSSKGFLGQM
+403 SVTSSKAFAGQM
-415 AVMTLLTLLLGRMRI
+415 AVLALLTLLMGRMRI
-430 LSLARGREFIDS
+430 LSLVGGREMIQNMM
-442 LLALPQLMEIALGQS
+442 ALPDLMEKALEKADQ
-457 PHIHNLARKYIAHKN
+457 IKTLARKYLNFKN
-472 FLYMGRGIQ
+472 VLFMGRGIQ

-503 SSGGLKHGPLA
+503 SAGGLKHGPLA
-514 LVGPGTPCVFLV
+514 LVGPQTPCFFLV
-526 TEGETLDKVLSNMQE
+526 PEGDTLDKVLGNMQE
-541 VKARQGR
+541 VKARKG
-548 ILAVTNSDDARVAS
+548 IIVTVTNSEDPRIAELS
-562 LADDVIKVP
+562 DDVILVP
-571 RTDELLA
+571 KTVELLS